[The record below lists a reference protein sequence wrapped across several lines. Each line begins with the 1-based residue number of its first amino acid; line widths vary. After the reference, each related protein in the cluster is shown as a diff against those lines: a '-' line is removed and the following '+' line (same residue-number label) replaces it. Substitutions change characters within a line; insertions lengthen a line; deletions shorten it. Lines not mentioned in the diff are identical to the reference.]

1 MGAEYELLRKEII
14 RGRAS
19 NRLIARNFWYLGN
32 IGTSTHPDLMQ
43 FPALLKIAQQQRKAG
58 MQSCGRRVKTFR
70 TNSKHGLI
78 QRDGRTLI

>member
-43 FPALLKIAQQQRKAG
+43 FPALLKLPNNSVKLECRAAGGESRLFAQTRNTDLSNATAG
-58 MQSCGRRVKTFR
+58 
-70 TNSKHGLI
+70 H
-78 QRDGRTLI
+78 